1 MANLGLAN
9 INLQSLEGNRRDDEE
24 KRNRKDDERKLKR
37 LKDENL
43 PAYMEMI
50 NKMNDPAQLRKKTG
64 LALPAPAM
72 TDAELDDLV
81 RSGQQ
86 MSNLS
91 AEGDDAT
98 KVLVPA
104 AATPNVGGATGL
116 PGSTP
121 LRTPRAQNTVLMEAQ
136 DALSRNAMQ
145 TPLHGADNPEV
156 RMDRAVGAMPT
167 PKLGSATPSLKEAA
181 TPRTSAGATPAST
194 PARLFPGETPGG
206 KRSNVEKLQQQM
218 AVRSML
224 EGLPMPENEVE
235 ISMPDEPE
243 EAPLDPG
250 IAEDQEEIEA
260 RKIKKAMALRSE
272 AVKQDL
278 PRPLA
283 PKLAQRAGETDGDWE
298 AASELVFAEMQD
310 LVMRDH
316 ILYPQKKE
324 KEGKKKILKAPPEL
338 ESFSQ
343 ADLKAAAE
351 LLQEECKEL
360 TPADGAMPTWALEL
374 PYLFVPSEK
383 GGDWVLKAEV
393 KPEDQIRALAKEFDS
408 LVKRHD
414 KEKVRIEKVEKKL
427 ELMLGGYLNRCG
439 EARGRLGER
448 HQECM
453 SLDADLE
460 AFQRLEEL
468 EKAAMRRRVEEL
480 EERVK
485 VATEA
490 NNDAQKEYR
499 ELEERLKAATEAN
512 NDAQKE

>member
-1 MANLGLAN
+1 MLAPWHPGEVGVQRSWKTWC
-9 INLQSLEGNRRDDEE
+9 IVVTVTLA
-24 KRNRKDDERKLKR
+24 R
-37 LKDENL
+37 LDC
-43 PAYMEMI
+43 
-50 NKMNDPAQLRKKTG
+50 
-64 LALPAPAM
+64 
-72 TDAELDDLV
+72 V
-81 RSGQQ
+81 S
-86 MSNLS
+86 
-91 AEGDDAT
+91 
-98 KVLVPA
+98 
-104 AATPNVGGATGL
+104 
-116 PGSTP
+116 PGTP
-121 LRTPRAQNTVLMEAQ
+121 LRTPRAQNTVLLEAQ
-136 DALSRNAMQ
+136 DALARNAMQ
-145 TPLHGADNPEV
+145 TPLRGEDNADV
-156 RMDRAVGAMPT
+156 RMERATGAMPT
-167 PKLGSATPSLKEAA
+167 PKLGGATPSLKEAQ
-181 TPRTSAGATPAST
+181 TPRTGSGATPAST
-194 PARLFPGETPGG
+194 PARLFPGETPSG

-224 EGLPMPENEVE
+224 EGLPAPENEVE

-243 EAPLDPG
+243 MPPEEPG
-250 IAEDQEEIEA
+250 LAEDQEEIEA
-260 RKIKKAMALRSE
+260 RKIKKAMAMRSA

-283 PKLAQRAGETDGDWE
+283 PKMAQRSSEADSAWE

-480 EERVK
+480 EERLK
-485 VATEA
+485 AATEA

-499 ELEERLKAATEAN
+499 ELEETRVKLDKALG
-512 NDAQKE
+512 